1 VSSTEPTDRL
11 SPQIVA
17 RTQFPN
23 SFFFSPHSTTMSHPH
38 QYHHDASQHA
48 IVLHIPMGCCYSD
61 DDDGD
66 DDGDIGYPFSS
77 YDGVQPPQPSLSDD
91 VEDSDDDDVEDAAA
105 VPCQRNSK
113 EECTNNT
120 IRYKND
126 GSFFRGLRQL
136 PPFTVTAT
144 YLWTQFNVS
153 FLLQQQCPNQPQ
165 HQNPFNHF
173 PHHSEMIASFLWMN
187 ILVLS
192 FSIIAW
198 IYRCP
203 SFLYSTPTKLDDT
216 NYPQK
221 QQQQQQRTRFF
232 PELIT
237 IVTLVLLMLRWRA
250 TALNVLSFSILY
262 MCTMIWC
269 RGTPPVRAT
278 KQIIL

>member
-1 VSSTEPTDRL
+1 
-11 SPQIVA
+11 
-17 RTQFPN
+17 
-23 SFFFSPHSTTMSHPH
+23 MSHPH
-38 QYHHDASQHA
+38 QYHHDASKHA

-61 DDDGD
+61 DDGDD
-66 DDGDIGYPFSS
+66 DDGDIGDPFSS
-77 YDGVQPPQPSLSDD
+77 YDGVQQPQPSLSDNVDD
-91 VEDSDDDDVEDAAA
+91 VDDVDDDVEDAAES
-105 VPCQRNSK
+105 CQRNSK
-113 EECTNNT
+113 EACTNNT

-126 GSFFRGLRQL
+126 SSFFRGLRQL

-173 PHHSEMIASFLWMN
+173 LHHSEMIASFLWMN

-203 SFLYSTPTKLDDT
+203 SFAYSAPTKLDDT

-221 QQQQQQRTRFF
+221 QQQQQQQRTRFF
-232 PELIT
+232 PEVIT

-262 MCTMIWC
+262 MCTMIWF
-269 RGTPPVRAT
+269 RGTSSVRAT
-278 KQIIL
+278 KPIIL